1 MKQRRTHGEGFSFVI
16 NQFLSILKLLEAFE
30 STKQRGEVRE
40 GEKGHFKIS
49 QVRFFTLALSESRT
63 EPYSR

>member
-1 MKQRRTHGEGFSFVI
+1 MKQRGTYGEGFSSVI

-40 GEKGHFKIS
+40 GEKGHFQDFASPIF
-49 QVRFFTLALSESRT
+49 RFALSESRT
-63 EPYSR
+63 EPHSR